1 MPQVRTSTRLVVG
14 GQVLPRRLPPLAQGP
29 AGSPGT
35 AASPLGLVESSAPSP
50 PWMRPLEAE
59 EAKGEARL
67 DREALLD
74 LRREIHKE
82 GLFDLYRQVALPP
95 KTHLSIS
102 LSLSLSLREIVQ
114 F

>member
-35 AASPLGLVESSAPSP
+35 LGSPLDLVESSAPSP
-50 PWMRPLEAE
+50 PWMRPPLEASE
-59 EAKGEARL
+59 EVKGEARL

-82 GLFDLYRQVALPP
+82 GLFDLYRQVAPP
-95 KTHLSIS
+95 P
-102 LSLSLSLREIVQ
+102 
-114 F
+114 